1 MRFKTQ
7 SIIHYFGAQP
17 SFLLYGFAV
26 LAVAIAA
33 IVTHFIP
40 VIGERAA
47 FLVFFFRNYS
57 DRFLARTESGTSR
70 DDFIHYR
77 G

>member
-17 SFLLYGFAV
+17 SLLLYGLAV

-33 IVTHFIP
+33 SVTHFIQ

-47 FLVFFFRNYS
+47 FLVFFSQLFRPLSGS
-57 DRFLARTESGTSR
+57 DGIRDFSR
-70 DDFIHYR
+70 
-77 G
+77 